1 MGYFSTRLA
10 CTAAASAVLMATSAY
25 ANDPQKVQ
33 REDEY
38 KAAVA
43 HADADYKAAKT
54 TCGKLQG
61 NDKDVCM
68 KDAKAVH
75 VAALED
81 AKAERKSGE
90 AVASAR
96 DAKLEARYDAAK
108 ERCDALS
115 GDAKEACIADA
126 KLKYHQ

>member
-1 MGYFSTRLA
+1 MGYFSTKLA
-10 CTAAASAVLMATSAY
+10 CATAASIALLATAVY

-33 REDEY
+33 RDDEY

-43 HADADYKAAKT
+43 YADADYKAAKT
-54 TCGKLQG
+54 SCARLQG
-61 NDKDVCM
+61 NDRDVCM
-68 KDAKAVH
+68 KDAKAAH

-81 AKAERKSGE
+81 AKAQRKSDE

-108 ERCDALS
+108 ERCEALS
-115 GDAKEACIADA
+115 GNAKDACIADA

>member
-1 MGYFSTRLA
+1 MGYFSTGLV
-10 CTAAASAVLMATSAY
+10 CAAASAVLLSTAAY
-25 ANDPQKVQ
+25 ANDPNKVQ
-33 REDEY
+33 RENEY

-54 TCGKLQG
+54 DCGRLQG

-68 KDAKAVH
+68 KDAKAAH

-81 AKAERKSGE
+81 AKAYRISGQ
-90 AVASAR
+90 ANADAR
-96 DAKLEARYDAAK
+96 DAKLEARYAAAK

-115 GDAKEACIADA
+115 GDAKDACLADA